1 MDNLNNIDVLTEMEV
16 LESTDEFKKKN
27 DEFPFIMD
35 MTCFWKSLVSS
46 IESKLGE
53 LKINGQLNRL
63 PLSAHG
69 I

>member
-16 LESTDEFKKKN
+16 QDSKPER
-27 DEFPFIMD
+27 DEFPFMTD

-46 IESKLGE
+46 IESRLGE
-53 LKINGQLNRL
+53 LKINGKLNRF

>member
-16 LESTDEFKKKN
+16 QELTTKKN

-46 IESKLGE
+46 IESRLGE
-53 LKINGQLNRL
+53 LKVNGQLNRL
-63 PLSAHG
+63 SFSNHG